1 MYLKIRHF
9 LKFIKCVYI
18 IDIVKYY
25 FVVLFRSKAGKEY
38 FIRLYNGL
46 MIKIVPKAGDYC
58 AFHEVF
64 IKEDYGINF
73 ISNPKNILDIGA
85 NVGYFALYASK
96 RFKSSTI
103 FSFEPFPPTYLR
115 LKEHILTNKIQNV
128 FTFPY
133 AVSDKNERVNFYSID
148 WAGANTLNSDK
159 FDIDNCKITQVDCIS
174 FSAIFELTKVGSFDL
189 AKIDCEESEYPMLIK
204 TADESILKIRNFVIE
219 VHADKVYNAND
230 LIVRFERLGYKTE
243 YKNDILIASL

>member
-1 MYLKIRHF
+1 MYLKIRHL
-9 LKFIKCVYI
+9 LKFIKCVYLT
-18 IDIVKYY
+18 DIVKYY
-25 FVVLFRSKAGKEY
+25 FVVLFKSKADKEY
-38 FIRLYNGL
+38 YIRQYNGL
-46 MIKIVPKAGDYC
+46 RIKILPKAGDYC

-73 ISNPKNILDIGA
+73 VSNPKNILDIGA
-85 NVGYFALYASK
+85 NVGYFSLYASK
-96 RFKSSTI
+96 RFNSAKI

-115 LKEHILTNKIQNV
+115 LKEHILTNKIENV
-128 FTFPY
+128 FTFPN

-174 FSAIFELTKVGSFDL
+174 FSTIFELTKVDSFEL
-189 AKIDCEESEYPMLIK
+189 AKVDCEGSEYPMLIN
-204 TADESILKIRNFVIE
+204 ASDESILKIRNFIIE

-230 LIVRFERLGYKTE
+230 LIAKFKRLGYKTE
-243 YKNDILIASL
+243 YKNNILFASL